1 MSTLYKQF
9 LNQGIYHTSQ
19 PHEYEQWTN
28 FDAFIRS
35 REFMQVQY
43 YFVMTRYDKT
53 RNKKKNYLHTRN
65 TEYIWHKL

>member
-53 RNKKKNYLHTRN
+53 RNKKK
-65 TEYIWHKL
+65 KLFTH

>member
-53 RNKKKNYLHTRN
+53 RN
-65 TEYIWHKL
+65 